1 MASSSESSSKPEI
14 KVSFL
19 ETTMFDTI
27 DTRKARSDE
36 NGNCLVTAASMDR
49 IYTLLCEIHS
59 EMYSIQKI
67 SYDMR
72 KTPKEK
78 IPFMD
83 IVSLANKTSQTFDKA
98 GKAMDLL
105 YISAFFPHLKT
116 DATEPSVY
124 DRPCGIYMN
133 DHFSEED
140 LAALMPVR
148 LSMVVPE
155 PVPVTAPVPV
165 PVTVT
170 EEVEEDLYA

>member
-1 MASSSESSSKPEI
+1 MDSSSSSKPEI
-14 KVSFL
+14 KVGFL

-27 DTRKARSDE
+27 VPRKARSDE

-49 IYTLLCEIHS
+49 IYTLLCEIS
-59 EMYSIQKI
+59 REMTSIQKI

-83 IVSLANKTSQTFDKA
+83 IVSLANKTSQTSEKA

-105 YISAFFPHLKT
+105 YISAFFPSIKT
-116 DATEPSVY
+116 EEREPSVY

-155 PVPVTAPVPV
+155 PAPVPV